1 MKLRPLVKAL
11 RQADNL
17 VCEAFHSLDTRQWSL
32 DAMSRDGDLTSPSPQ
47 PPDAL
52 DQLVACA
59 RALTEDVRQTA
70 SFIQV
75 SRSCT

>member
-11 RQADNL
+11 RTADRL
-17 VCEAFHSLDTRQWSL
+17 VQEAATTLDSKDWSL
-32 DAMSRDGDLTSPSPQ
+32 DLLCRDDTDDKRTSPQ

-75 SRSCT
+75 